1 MYPIRLCPCWS
12 RWLFAETGLATM
24 ARFLAAHED
33 TTIEITPTQWLSWTM
48 DPISPWFEDN
58 GINLDDFE
66 GRLDERP
73 RFGRRVGQAAVNHD
87 CPL

>member
-1 MYPIRLCPCWS
+1 
-12 RWLFAETGLATM
+12 M

-66 GRLDERP
+66 GAWMRDLASDDE
-73 RFGRRVGQAAVNHD
+73 
-87 CPL
+87 

>member
-1 MYPIRLCPCWS
+1 
-12 RWLFAETGLATM
+12 
-24 ARFLAAHED
+24 
-33 TTIEITPTQWLSWTM
+33 M
-48 DPISPWFEDN
+48 DPFSSWFEDN